1 MPGMERHEFYQ
12 SVQYEANLADE
23 ADARNATQAV
33 LSALGERLDE
43 TRSQHLD
50 GHLPD
55 EIGDHLTDGDSGR
68 RFDYEEFRSRVEER
82 TDRAAVGEPDR
93 LVRAVVGTL
102 LEHVDEEERDDLRNR
117 LEELEF
123 GEAIPESGPGARS

>member
-1 MPGMERHEFYQ
+1 MERHEFYQ
-12 SVQYEANLADE
+12 SVQYEANLAGE

-43 TRSQHLD
+43 TRSQRLD
-50 GHLPD
+50 GELPE
-55 EIGDHLTDGDSGR
+55 EIGNHLVEGDSGR

-82 TDRAAVGEPDR
+82 TDRAAVGDPDR
-93 LVRAVVGTL
+93 LARAVVGTL
-102 LEHVDEEERDDLRNR
+102 FEHVDSDEREDLRER

-123 GEAIPESGPGARS
+123 EGAIPESGPGARN